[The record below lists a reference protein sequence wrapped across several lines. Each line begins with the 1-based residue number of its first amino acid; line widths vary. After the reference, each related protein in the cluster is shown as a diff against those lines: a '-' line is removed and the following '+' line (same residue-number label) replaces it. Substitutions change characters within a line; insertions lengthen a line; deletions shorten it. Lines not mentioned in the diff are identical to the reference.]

1 MQKQNYNEENM
12 NKTEQML
19 IQIMKLLTEIR
30 DELCA
35 SNKITKKESEQRI
48 AESRTKQ
55 KQIRKQMMLVESS
68 RRQ

>member
-1 MQKQNYNEENM
+1 M

-19 IQIMKLLTEIR
+19 MQIMKLLTEIR
-30 DELCA
+30 DELRA

-55 KQIRKQMMLVESS
+55 KQIRKQMMLVESH

>member
-12 NKTEQML
+12 NKTEQIL

-30 DELCA
+30 DELRA

>member
-19 IQIMKLLTEIR
+19 MQIMKLLTEIR
-30 DELCA
+30 DELRA

>member
-30 DELCA
+30 DELRA

>member
-1 MQKQNYNEENM
+1 M

-19 IQIMKLLTEIR
+19 MQIMKLLTEIR
-30 DELCA
+30 DELHT

-48 AESRTKQ
+48 AESRAKQ

>member
-1 MQKQNYNEENM
+1 MY
-12 NKTEQML
+12 KTEQML
-19 IQIMKLLTEIR
+19 MQIMKLLTEIR
-30 DELCA
+30 DELRT

-55 KQIRKQMMLVESS
+55 KQIRKQMMLVESH